1 MVIFEDT
8 RQKLDKNAHI
18 REQLEALGHTI
29 VRNKLPVGDYCSID
43 NMRAV
48 IDTKFG
54 LLEVAS
60 NLTGDHDR
68 FKRECELAKELGIKL
83 TILVQEAAIAKLEDV
98 QQWYNPRLIRSPK
111 APTGERLYK
120 IMSTMS
126 KRYDIDW
133 AFTTKQKCG
142 ERIIELLSK

>member
-18 REQLEALGHTI
+18 REQLEALGHTV
-29 VRNKLPVGDYCSID
+29 VRNKLPVGDYCNMD

-68 FKRECELAKELGIKL
+68 FKRECELARELGIKL
-83 TILVQEAAIAKLEDV
+83 TILVQEAAIRDLEEVKL
-98 QQWYNPRLIRSPK
+98 WYNPRLIKSPK
-111 APTGERLYK
+111 APTGERLFK
-120 IMSTMS
+120 IMVTMS
-126 KRYDIDW
+126 KRYDIEW

-142 ERIIELLSK
+142 EKIIELLGR